1 VTAELPE
8 GFKMTEI
15 GLVPETWGV
24 VKTKETGNIIT
35 GTTPSTKV
43 TKYYNGPYMFISP
56 GDINGSKYVIQT
68 KKYLS
73 EEGLKVSRPLP
84 KNSVLVVCI
93 GATIGKTTL
102 TSAERSTTNQQI
114 NAIVPNDSL
123 SPYFLYYVL
132 LFRSPYLPSLA
143 GRSAVPIVNKSN
155 FSDFIIP
162 LPPLPEQHRIAAVL
176 SAVQDAKEKTGAVI
190 AAAKSL
196 KKSLMRHLALPTL
209 PSMGT
214 GNDADFLVHGIK
226 VSDMNLP
233 QNEREILGANI
244 EVRLPK
250 GVAEKKAIPPMSTVF
265 PKRGAAIAT
274 NKKRLTTTWT
284 ILDPNLIA
292 VVPGSG
298 VNPYFLYYWF
308 LIFDIKSIQSP
319 GPTPQLNKKDVEPV
333 QFPLPPLHT
342 QQKIASILSTVDK
355 KIEAEEN
362 KKIALDEL
370 FKSLLHNLMTGKI
383 RVNHLEVTQ

>member
-1 VTAELPE
+1 MRHLFTYGPVPAGAAESVPLTE
-8 GFKMTEI
+8 TEI
-15 GLVPETWGV
+15 GLVPEGWEVEKISRTCK
-24 VKTKETGNIIT
+24 VKSSSI
-35 GTTPSTKV
+35 
-43 TKYYNGPYMFISP
+43 
-56 GDINGSKYVIQT
+56 
-68 KKYLS
+68 
-73 EEGLKVSRPLP
+73 
-84 KNSVLVVCI
+84 
-93 GATIGKTTL
+93 
-102 TSAERSTTNQQI
+102 
-114 NAIVPNDSL
+114 
-123 SPYFLYYVL
+123 
-132 LFRSPYLPSLA
+132 
-143 GRSAVPIVNKSN
+143 
-155 FSDFIIP
+155 
-162 LPPLPEQHRIAAVL
+162 
-176 SAVQDAKEKTGAVI
+176 
-190 AAAKSL
+190 
-196 KKSLMRHLALPTL
+196 ALPTL